1 MAPPTTP
8 RERRKRKSN
17 ASESSAAVTPHAYV
31 ALHKSRLADW
41 RPSPISHLAAS
52 RDGSLGVAVREDGD
66 VEFYDLNGPHL
77 IHCIPGEAASAL
89 TCSAI
94 VETGEARQDP
104 RVFVSG
110 FSGMISEVDGASALP
125 LATDDSYGGAVWAL
139 APAPPRPAAEGLAR
153 LAAACEDGAVRLFSV
168 TPGVPGAAYDRAFP
182 AAAGRV
188 VALAWHPSGASL
200 AAAGVDGAVHL
211 REAATGRELLR
222 ISLRT
227 AGAAADLVIWA
238 LLFLPDGTLVVGDSS
253 GQVSFWEGTHGTRLA
268 SFTQHS
274 ADVLALAA
282 SPTGDRVW
290 AAGVDPALA
299 LFARGADGRWAFLSA
314 KRPHSHDVRA
324 LALAAGPGQARE
336 GGILLSGGNDAVLL
350 AHSAPRFLKQHPA
363 PVQHAPQRP
372 AVATSPAA
380 APGAAAVAATP
391 PAAALAVCALR
402 GDLDLW
408 ALPRAAP
415 DADPGLAPGPERLAS
430 ISTPAG
436 RHVRAAAL
444 SSDGALLAFSDAQRT
459 VCLRVGS
466 AAPGP
471 EAAAPRA
478 GFAPI
483 PLPAALPAAHLLA
496 FVPGTA
502 TLASVSLDGSLH
514 LVDLASTPSAVR
526 AVRAVHDLRHRPWSM
541 RERQLSAA
549 RALEPVAQHL
559 VASPD
564 GRFLALTFRRRIQLI
579 NVARGELVAPAP
591 VSSGE
596 AGAPIV
602 GLAFS
607 CDSSTLLS
615 LTLSGEVCMHSVP
628 GGEVVPGEEHG
639 RKALKAALQQ
649 LGGGLQGVSAHPTL
663 PSVFL
668 LHSSTGVCVLDP
680 RKPPTPEPKR
690 WRRAPGPPPP
700 RPPGSNHRLLQSSD
714 ILLDLIFVSPSDLL
728 VVEQS
733 WSEARRS
740 MPAPLHRH
748 RYGS

>member
-125 LATDDSYGGAVWAL
+125 LATDDSYGGAV
-139 APAPPRPAAEGLAR
+139 
-153 LAAACEDGAVRLFSV
+153 
-168 TPGVPGAAYDRAFP
+168 
-182 AAAGRV
+182 
-188 VALAWHPSGASL
+188 
-200 AAAGVDGAVHL
+200 
-211 REAATGRELLR
+211 
-222 ISLRT
+222 
-227 AGAAADLVIWA
+227 
-238 LLFLPDGTLVVGDSS
+238 
-253 GQVSFWEGTHGTRLA
+253 SFWEGTHGTRLA

-314 KRPHSHDVRA
+314 KRPHSHD
-324 LALAAGPGQARE
+324 

-436 RHVRAAAL
+436 RHVRTAAL